1 MSLTP
6 LVYSESEKR
15 ESKNCVR
22 SELERLQGEGEE
34 RTLDQMQVNLGDRKC
49 EQFHDN
55 KRKNVKWAVL
65 EK

>member
-1 MSLTP
+1 M
-6 LVYSESEKR
+6 YSESEKR